1 MSEMKRTQAVR
12 VERYKGSIF
21 AFAKKTSGEQYDI
34 KRK

>member
-12 VERYKGSIF
+12 VERYKESI
-21 AFAKKTSGEQYDI
+21 FAKKTSREQYDI